1 MRSDGAPA
9 EISCRLL
16 LVRHAAA
23 EGNGRFQGQRD
34 VLLTPTGRQELHLLI
49 AKCSRHPVRAVYS
62 SDLARARRTAAA
74 VAGKFGLEVEV
85 RPGLREMHFGKWQG
99 LSWGQVTRRFPKL
112 AHEWAEQFPRQPIPG
127 AELFRDFKRRI
138 DREVRD
144 VVVANRGRCALMVTH
159 AGVIRVAL
167 AKVLGLP
174 ERKLFRLAQDPCAL
188 NVIDYFPDGAVV
200 QCINA

>member
-85 RPGLREMHFGKWQG
+85 RPGLRELHFGKWQG

-112 AHEWAEQFPRQPIPG
+112 
-127 AELFRDFKRRI
+127 
-138 DREVRD
+138 
-144 VVVANRGRCALMVTH
+144 
-159 AGVIRVAL
+159 
-167 AKVLGLP
+167 
-174 ERKLFRLAQDPCAL
+174 
-188 NVIDYFPDGAVV
+188 
-200 QCINA
+200 